1 MRVISAIVGVP
12 ILLLSAWLG
21 GPILFSLVTALMLVA
36 LYEMRG
42 ILVKLK
48 VQTAAILFFIGGLI
62 ILPGAL
68 FYEGCMWLPAVPALI
83 LLHFSPMVFKAT
95 GYPVRDGV
103 LSVLA
108 TVYVGFFMYVYLVG
122 VLPNGWQWLL
132 LLLLTTWANDTFAYF
147 VGTKLG
153 RHKLAPTIS
162 PNKTIE
168 GAIGGIFGSLITG
181 LLWGLYFG
189 LLGLNVLVILSV
201 FLAIAGQAG
210 DLVES
215 AIKRAAGIK
224 DAGKII
230 PGHGGVLDRF
240 DSLLLAAPLLY
251 HYLVL
256 FVIK

>member
-21 GPILFSLVTALMLVA
+21 GPILFSLVTVLMLVA
-36 LYEMRG
+36 LYEMHRM
-42 ILVKLK
+42 LLKLNTRPNI
-48 VQTAAILFFIGGLI
+48 VLFFIGGLI
-62 ILPGAL
+62 IILGAL
-68 FYEGCMWLPAVPALI
+68 LYKGHMWFLVIPVLI
-83 LLHFSPMVFKAT
+83 LLHFSPMVFA
-95 GYPVRDGV
+95 GFVYSFNDGK

-108 TVYVGFFMYVYLVG
+108 SVYVGLFMYVYLVG
-122 VLPNGWQWLL
+122 ILPGGWQWLL

-147 VGTKLG
+147 AGTRLG
-153 RHKLAPTIS
+153 RHKLAPVIS

-168 GAIGGIFGSLITG
+168 GSIGGVLGGLLIG

-189 LLGLNVLVILSV
+189 MLELHVSVILAV
-201 FLAIAGQAG
+201 FLAVAGQAG

-224 DAGKII
+224 DAGNII
-230 PGHGGVLDRF
+230 PGHGGILDRF

-251 HYLVL
+251 YYLVL